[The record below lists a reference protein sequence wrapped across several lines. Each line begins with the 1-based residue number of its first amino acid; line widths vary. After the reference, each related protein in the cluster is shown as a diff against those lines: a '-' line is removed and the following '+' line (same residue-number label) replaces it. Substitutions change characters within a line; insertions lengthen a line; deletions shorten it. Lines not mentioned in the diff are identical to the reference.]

1 MDSALGRHFADFGD
15 FRATADLKSSST
27 LKSPKNYKSPTA
39 KQAKRC
45 KAQPQQVSL
54 VIPRILEEE
63 SGVSPSLRSIAEAF
77 QPFSLSLRAVLAPR
91 GNPQKHKGHTMP
103 TPPHKQPHQTQ
114 WEKVKLGDIAEITAG
129 QSPQSKFYSA
139 TQGMPFLQ
147 GSKTFGFKYPTID
160 TYTTHTTK
168 IAKKGSI
175 LISVRAPVGDLNF
188 APFDICIGRGLASIE
203 AKVGTNQSLWY
214 ILKFNLANILRQKNL
229 GTTFDSIS
237 KETLQKMNIIAPP
250 LPTQENI
257 AQILS
262 TLDKK
267 IELNTRINA
276 ELESMAKL
284 LYTRYFLEYNFP
296 DSSGKPYKASGGA
309 MVYSPTLKREIP
321 KDWEV
326 ASLADNQL
334 CTPISPKVDKFQGDK
349 IYLPT
354 SAIQGWDIVDFTTR
368 TTYENRISRANMQP
382 KADSVWFA
390 KMKDTNKT
398 LYFGD
403 YSQSIHTLIL
413 STGMCGLSCKQ
424 GALEY
429 IWNFINSKYFNAIK
443 NAFANGSTQK
453 AINDENLDF
462 IHLVIPSEEVLKD
475 FHKATYNLYKQ
486 KYLNQQESQR
496 LAEWRD
502 YLLPLLMGDQVE
514 VV

>member
-1 MDSALGRHFADFGD
+1 
-15 FRATADLKSSST
+15 
-27 LKSPKNYKSPTA
+27 
-39 KQAKRC
+39 
-45 KAQPQQVSL
+45 
-54 VIPRILEEE
+54 
-63 SGVSPSLRSIAEAF
+63 
-77 QPFSLSLRAVLAPR
+77 
-91 GNPQKHKGHTMP
+91 MP
-103 TPPHKQPHQTQ
+103 TPAPHKQPHQTQ

-229 GTTFDSIS
+229 GTIFDSIS

-267 IELNTRINA
+267 IELNTRINT

-284 LYTRYFLEYNFP
+284 LYTRYFVEFNFP

-326 ASLADNQL
+326 ASLNDICHLYQPKTIAEKDLIQNGKYFVYGANGIIGRYDKYNHEESEIVITCRGASCGNILRTIPQVWI
-334 CTPISPKVDKFQGDK
+334 TGNAMVASPKNKK
-349 IYLPT
+349 IHKQFIKNTLEVIGIKNT
-354 SAIQGWDIVDFTTR
+354 ITGSAQPQITR
-368 TTYENRISRANMQP
+368 ENL
-382 KADSVWFA
+382 KG
-390 KMKDTNKT
+390 
-398 LYFGD
+398 LYVAVPND
-403 YSQSIHTLIL
+403 EL
-413 STGMCGLSCKQ
+413 
-424 GALEY
+424 LE
-429 IWNFINSKYFNAIK
+429 KYFSTINPIYEIFIK
-443 NAFANGSTQK
+443 
-453 AINDENLDF
+453 
-462 IHLVIPSEEVLKD
+462 
-475 FHKATYNLYKQ
+475 
-486 KYLNQQESQR
+486 NQQESQR

>member
-1 MDSALGRHFADFGD
+1 
-15 FRATADLKSSST
+15 
-27 LKSPKNYKSPTA
+27 
-39 KQAKRC
+39 
-45 KAQPQQVSL
+45 
-54 VIPRILEEE
+54 
-63 SGVSPSLRSIAEAF
+63 
-77 QPFSLSLRAVLAPR
+77 
-91 GNPQKHKGHTMP
+91 MP
-103 TPPHKQPHQTQ
+103 TPAPHKQPHQTQ

-237 KETLQKMNIIAPP
+237 KETLQKMNIIALP
-250 LPTQENI
+250 LPTQKNI

-267 IELNTRINA
+267 IELNTRINT

-284 LYTRYFLEYNFP
+284 LYTRYFVEFNFP

-321 KDWEV
+321 QDWEV
-326 ASLADNQL
+326 ASLNDICHLYQPKTIPEKDLIQNGKYFVYGANGIIGRYDKYNHEESEIVITCRGASCGNILRTLPQAWI
-334 CTPISPKVDKFQGDK
+334 TGNAMVASPKHKK
-349 IYLPT
+349 IHKQFIKNTLEIIGIKNT
-354 SAIQGWDIVDFTTR
+354 ITGSAQPQITR
-368 TTYENRISRANMQP
+368 ENL
-382 KADSVWFA
+382 KG
-390 KMKDTNKT
+390 
-398 LYFGD
+398 LYAAVP
-403 YSQSIHTLIL
+403 SNEL
-413 STGMCGLSCKQ
+413 
-424 GALEY
+424 LE
-429 IWNFINSKYFNAIK
+429 KYF
-443 NAFANGSTQK
+443 ST
-453 AINDENLDF
+453 INPIYE
-462 IHLVIPSEEVLKD
+462 ISLK
-475 FHKATYNLYKQ
+475 
-486 KYLNQQESQR
+486 NQQESQR

>member
-1 MDSALGRHFADFGD
+1 
-15 FRATADLKSSST
+15 
-27 LKSPKNYKSPTA
+27 
-39 KQAKRC
+39 
-45 KAQPQQVSL
+45 
-54 VIPRILEEE
+54 
-63 SGVSPSLRSIAEAF
+63 
-77 QPFSLSLRAVLAPR
+77 
-91 GNPQKHKGHTMP
+91 MP
-103 TPPHKQPHQTQ
+103 TPAPHKNPHQTQ

-267 IELNTRINA
+267 IELNTRINT

-284 LYTRYFLEYNFP
+284 LYTRYFVEFNFP

-326 ASLADNQL
+326 IKLANRFNFERGEEFGTASYKESKVNKHHIKFYRVGDMIDDSKCVYVDSSKENAPLISENDLLVSFDGSVGRVAYGLNGTYSSGIRKITDKHGEICQSGLYFIFTDSHIQHTINQHA
-334 CTPISPKVDKFQGDK
+334 TGTNIKHAG
-349 IYLPT
+349 
-354 SAIQGWDIVDFTTR
+354 SAIENLYMPYSKEVFSDF
-368 TTYENRISRANMQP
+368 Q
-382 KADSVWFA
+382 
-390 KMKDTNKT
+390 NK
-398 LYFGD
+398 
-403 YSQSIHTLIL
+403 
-413 STGMCGLSCKQ
+413 
-424 GALEY
+424 
-429 IWNFINSKYFNAIK
+429 INSM
-443 NAFANGSTQK
+443 FALMRHTK
-453 AINDENLDF
+453 A
-462 IHLVIPSEEVLKD
+462 
-475 FHKATYNLYKQ
+475 Q
-486 KYLNQQESQR
+486 SQR